1 MKYTQERVKNQ
12 LVNNCLNLTRLYG
25 LDSNPTLII
34 REEIVV
40 YGLVDINKVFWSKHP
55 HTHTSQ
61 IATYHKSIT
70 IAFLSDLSNEIASIV
85 K

>member
-1 MKYTQERVKNQ
+1 MKHTRERVKKQ
-12 LVNNCLNLTRLYG
+12 LVNNCLDLTRIYG
-25 LDSNPTLII
+25 LSDNPTLII
-34 REEIVV
+34 KKEIVV
-40 YGLVDINKVFWSKHP
+40 YGLVGGNKVFWSKHP

-70 IAFLSDLSNEIASIV
+70 MSFLSDLSNEIASIV